1 MFQLLM
7 SAKREAF
14 FRTFFEGKKGI
25 KPLPRGSN
33 TRPRTHT
40 EKIHRN
46 VPQRPQSSKNVSV
59 CGFFHHRSE
68 GIPPISHIIHTPFV
82 VHTLPNQL
90 KEVPTRNCRIALH
103 HASCFAPP
111 CSEFVAGALDNRM
124 KIDLC
129 LEVHKQSIKPQF
141 GLFYL
146 TSGTDVQIA
155 L

>member
-1 MFQLLM
+1 MP

-33 TRPRTHT
+33 TRPRGHT

-46 VPQRPQSSKNVSV
+46 VPQRPQSSNNLSV
-59 CGFFHHRSE
+59 CLSVFFFHHRSE

-90 KEVPTRNCRIALH
+90 KEVPTRNCHIALH

-111 CSEFVAGALDNRM
+111 RSEFVAGALDNRI
-124 KIDLC
+124 KNDKC
-129 LEVHKQSIKPQF
+129 LEVQIKPQF